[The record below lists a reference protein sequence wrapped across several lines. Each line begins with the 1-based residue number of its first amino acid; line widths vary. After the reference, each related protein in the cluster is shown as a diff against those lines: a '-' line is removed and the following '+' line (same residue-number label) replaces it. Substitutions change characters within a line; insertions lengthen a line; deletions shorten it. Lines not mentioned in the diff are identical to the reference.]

1 MMVLSQS
8 FPPYSVTSTRIGVPV
23 GNGFWEAA
31 RVTSDHEQ
39 PAAPDSSAAAPTT
52 PDARRKPRRVR
63 PSRGRRG
70 SYGTFMSHHQV
81 VGADQRGR
89 DELCGL
95 PLGQRQRV
103 ERARGEL
110 VEGERLRAWWPPR
123 WTTTRRPRATPR
135 RSADRTVPGRACAAR
150 LRPVERWRPWQGWR
164 AYAWLLPTTPPAKP
178 RGFLPRRRTPDP
190 GGSRRSRPWSPGRIR
205 TRPPAGSGRRR
216 TAHHRLPAG
225 ATSASRGSEGA
236 SAPRGSRRPASV
248 A

>member
-1 MMVLSQS
+1 MTVLSQS

-89 DELCGL
+89 NELL
-95 PLGQRQRV
+95 RVALGERHRCD
-103 ERARGEL
+103 RARGE
-110 VEGERLRAWWPPR
+110 VVQA
-123 WTTTRRPRATPR
+123 
-135 RSADRTVPGRACAAR
+135 
-150 LRPVERWRPWQGWR
+150 
-164 AYAWLLPTTPPAKP
+164 
-178 RGFLPRRRTPDP
+178 
-190 GGSRRSRPWSPGRIR
+190 
-205 TRPPAGSGRRR
+205 
-216 TAHHRLPAG
+216 
-225 ATSASRGSEGA
+225 
-236 SAPRGSRRPASV
+236 
-248 A
+248 